1 MLASASTQRGS
12 VSKESPS
19 CRPVGK
25 DNGVRWSAV
34 KGGVYVRAQE
44 SVRKAGIAERWV
56 QLGVLLVLGKT
67 LWPIP
72 NVIGLGRLASR
83 LVGIASLLLVGSLS
97 FLDP

>member
-25 DNGVRWSAV
+25 DNGERWSAV
-34 KGGVYVRAQE
+34 KGGVYLRAQD
-44 SVRKAGIAERWV
+44 SVRKAGLAERWV
-56 QLGVLLVLGKT
+56 QLGVLLVIGET

-72 NVIGLGRLASR
+72 NVIGLGRFAS
-83 LVGIASLLLVGSLS
+83 LVGIGIASLVGRVPS